1 MQVFP
6 ETLKDETNNIFWN
19 KFKVDINGN
28 KVVEFEEFVIFIL
41 FRLLS
46 YFIMQRKLV
55 YISFI
60 GIRVKVRMN

>member
-55 YISFI
+55 CISFI